1 MYHRA
6 VARTRREEVRRHPMR
21 PDAAYVGMPRDASLL
36 AGWLS
41 R

>member
-6 VARTRREEVRRHPMR
+6 VARTRREELGRHPMR
-21 PDAAYVGMPRDASLL
+21 PDTAYVSMPHNASLP

>member
-1 MYHRA
+1 MYHVA

-21 PDAAYVGMPRDASLL
+21 PDTAYVNMPHDASLL

>member
-21 PDAAYVGMPRDASLL
+21 PDSEYVSIPHDVSLL